1 MSVILLSVL
10 PNAHG
15 YGNCGPGDSDSGS
28 NTNIFYLAALKNL
41 GTQTM
46 WLRIITPSSSPVSYT
61 VEQYTG
67 VITTGTVTSTSPAK
81 VNLPSSYFISDSSY
95 SNRKRG
101 IYVHSDSVKPISVV
115 LVNYRS
121 TTIGDY
127 LAYPY
132 QEYPINQYQYYA
144 VSTGTLAGD
153 ASSVAALV
161 GNVDNTTITIIP
173 TQSITV
179 PQDIQNPASPNVGVN
194 AGSSFTIFLHR
205 MQTFLI
211 EASDDIS
218 GTSIVSDKPLTV
230 VSGHECGNVPDNV
243 AYCEHISEQIPP
255 TVTWGKQFLLTP
267 YAGRPRQYYKIIAAE
282 SETTI
287 KYKCNGVGASTISL
301 SNAGDVSFQSSN
313 SGIYCSLVSNKPIM
327 VTILGPGQDIGG
339 DGDPVI
345 SMISP
350 IEQYL
355 ESATFMTFNTFSGII
370 SHYINIAST
379 TKDTVLMD
387 GQSISLTWNNI
398 YDSDNNIMG
407 YGTQIPITDLTSHT
421 ITTQSGIKFGTLVYG
436 FGSYRGYSYSA
447 GVNNIQLVKSK

>member
-1 MSVILLSVL
+1 MSVL
-10 PNAHG
+10 PNGHG
-15 YGNCGPGDSDSGS
+15 YGNCGPGDSGSGS

-41 GTQTM
+41 GSQTM

-67 VITTGTVTSTSPAK
+67 VIATGTVTSTSPAK
-81 VNLPSSYFISDSSY
+81 VNLPSSYFVSDSSY

-101 IYVHSDSVKPISVV
+101 IYVHSDSAKPISVV
-115 LVNYRS
+115 LVNHAS
-121 TTIGDY
+121 GTIGDY
-127 LAYPY
+127 LGYPY
-132 QEYPINQYQYYA
+132 QEYSINQYQYYA

-161 GNVDNTTITIIP
+161 GNVDNTTVTIIP
-173 TQSITV
+173 TRSITV
-179 PQDIQNPASPNVGVN
+179 PQDIQNSASPNVGVN
-194 AGSSFTIFLHR
+194 AGSSFNIFLHR

-230 VSGHECGNVPDNV
+230 VSGHECGNVPDSV
-243 AYCEHISEQIPP
+243 TYCEHISEQIPP

-287 KYKCNGVGASTISL
+287 KYKCNGVGVSTISL
-301 SNAGDVSFQSSN
+301 SNAGDVSLQSSN
-313 SGIYCSLVSNKPIM
+313 SGIYCSIVSNKPIM
-327 VTILGPGQDIGG
+327 VTMLGPGQNIGSG
-339 DGDPVI
+339 NGDPVI

-350 IEQYL
+350 IEQYS
-355 ESATFMTFNTFSGII
+355 ESATFITFNTFSGII
-370 SHYINIAST
+370 SSHYINIAST

-387 GQSISLTWNNI
+387 GQPVSLTWTNI
-398 YDSDNNIMG
+398 YDSDNNVIG
-407 YGTQIPITDLTSHT
+407 YGVQVPITSLTSHT
-421 ITTQSGIKFGTLVYG
+421 VTTQSGTKFGTLVYG